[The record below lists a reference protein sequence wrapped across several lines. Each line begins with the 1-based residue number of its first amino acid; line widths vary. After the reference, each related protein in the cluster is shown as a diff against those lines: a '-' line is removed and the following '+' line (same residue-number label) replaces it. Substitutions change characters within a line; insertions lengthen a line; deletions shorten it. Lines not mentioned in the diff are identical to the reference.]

1 MLSSISLSLDSSA
14 SSIFKLS
21 LSNISSKF
29 SLSSLK
35 SFSSISLS
43 FSSKVSSITLLSKSP
58 KSDKWEISL
67 IPKSLEIFLS
77 FVLLLSLISGKLSG
91 KGKSSKIGNLF
102 ESLSSKLFSS
112 KFKSFISLE
121 IFSSS
126 FSSPRLSGK
135 PKSSKLLNIL
145 SSSSNPKSLGKPKS
159 SISLSFIILSSSF
172 DNKLSI
178 SSIEGKSLS
187 SVGLEF
193 SIYSFV
199 KTDLKAS

>member
-1 MLSSISLSLDSSA
+1 MLSSISLSLNSSA

-21 LSNISSKF
+21 SSNISSKF

-77 FVLLLSLISGKLSG
+77 FVLLLFFVSDKLSG
-91 KGKSSKIGNLF
+91 KGKSSKIGSLF
-102 ESLSSKLFSS
+102 ESPSS

>member
-1 MLSSISLSLDSSA
+1 M
-14 SSIFKLS
+14 
-21 LSNISSKF
+21 
-29 SLSSLK
+29 SSLK

-77 FVLLLSLISGKLSG
+77 FVLLLFLVSGKLSG

-121 IFSSS
+121 IFLSF

-172 DNKLSI
+172 DNRLSI